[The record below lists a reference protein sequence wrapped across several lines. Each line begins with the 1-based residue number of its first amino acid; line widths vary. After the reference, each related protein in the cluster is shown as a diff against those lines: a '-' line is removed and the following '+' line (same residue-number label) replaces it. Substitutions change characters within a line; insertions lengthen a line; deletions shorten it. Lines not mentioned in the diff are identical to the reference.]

1 MNYRTSREIRK
12 IAEELIREHH
22 RHLVNTRIEF
32 LFSDK
37 STTSGGQDVYAKTS
51 KVSGLNAFLAS
62 ENEYPTAWTAED
74 ENDGRAEPFFVMV
87 VAEPLWRDLE
97 PNQQKALI
105 DHELCHLERDAE
117 TEKLSIRG
125 HFIEE
130 FPEVIR
136 RHGLWRRE
144 VEVFSNA
151 TERAGGQ
158 LTIDDAGEASKDD
171 HEGDV
176 EATLEYGGETS
187 VSFSPNDMAKIAEG
201 GKHLSE
207 SGVSR

>member
-1 MNYRTSREIRK
+1 MNYRASREITK

-37 STTSGGQDVYAKTS
+37 STTSGGQDLYAKTK

-62 ENEYPTAWTAED
+62 EDEYPTTWLADEQED
-74 ENDGRAEPFFVMV
+74 DGRAEPFFVMV
-87 VAEPLWRDLE
+87 VAEPLWRDLD
-97 PNQQKALI
+97 PSQQKALM
-105 DHELCHLERDAE
+105 DHELCHMGRDEE

-130 FPEVIR
+130 FPEVIK

-144 VEVFSNA
+144 VEVISKA
-151 TERAGGQ
+151 TEEAGGQ
-158 LTIDDAGEASKDD
+158 LTIDDADEAVDSLDSVLYGEHGRASKHRVGGDD
-171 HEGDV
+171 D
-176 EATLEYGGETS
+176 
-187 VSFSPNDMAKIAEG
+187 
-201 GKHLSE
+201 
-207 SGVSR
+207 